1 MEQHMPLTR
10 MITLLARKNQRC
22 IAEALKEY
30 EITAAEQPFFVA
42 IVQSDGIT
50 QEELTAIVSVDK
62 AATARAVRS
71 LEDKGYLIRRQNEK
85 DKRQNLIYPTDKMR
99 FLFPS
104 LEQTLLE
111 MSARVTEG
119 LSVQEMETVYRSL
132 VWMDRNF
139 NLLLKEN
146 ARKNI

>member
-1 MEQHMPLTR
+1 MPLTR

-146 ARKNI
+146 SRKNI